1 MAISA
6 QMYDAARMQVVRQL
20 FRDYDVYVES
30 LYLMAPGQYMYRAT
44 FKNGVKFESD
54 TPHELVDQVRT
65 YAEATKNLT
74 GVYP

>member
-1 MAISA
+1 MH
-6 QMYDAARMQVVRQL
+6 VVKQL

-30 LYLMAPGQYMYRAT
+30 LYFVSAGRYMYRAA
-44 FKNGVKFESD
+44 FKNGAKFESD

-65 YAEATKNLT
+65 YAEATKKLT

>member
-1 MAISA
+1 MH
-6 QMYDAARMQVVRQL
+6 VVKQL
-20 FRDYDVYVES
+20 FLDYDVYVEEV
-30 LYLMAPGQYMYRAT
+30 YLIAPGQYMYRAS

-54 TPHELVDQVRT
+54 TPLELVDQVRT